1 MMCKWTV
8 TALERMDHPSAQERH
23 RHLEGWFQHDRA
35 VARWTSAFL
44 RRWLGPS
51 DFDGEFAPAE

>member
-1 MMCKWTV
+1 V
-8 TALERMDHPSAQERH
+8 TALERMNHPSAQERQ

-51 DFDGEFAPAE
+51 DFDGELAPAE